1 MWQRLTLLKSRPLVL
16 PSLSCVVVCLCV
28 LVLLASWCVV
38 EFFPSFDILCR
49 YALTL
54 HSKQIKTFGEG
65 WEEEVPAILRSD
77 MRNLTDTAQG
87 DAGPMNLQQ
96 RVIQSGLDSIQGPD
110 APSIVLL
117 FKASAI
123 FAEDCS
129 VSNKCK

>member
-1 MWQRLTLLKSRPLVL
+1 MDRY
-16 PSLSCVVVCLCV
+16 SLI
-28 LVLLASWCVV
+28 
-38 EFFPSFDILCR
+38 FD
-49 YALTL
+49 
-54 HSKQIKTFGEG
+54 SKQIKTFGEG

-123 FAEDCS
+123 FCEDCS
-129 VSNKCK
+129 VSNKQMQVASGVYLSGVWHCTQ

>member
-1 MWQRLTLLKSRPLVL
+1 V
-16 PSLSCVVVCLCV
+16 
-28 LVLLASWCVV
+28 
-38 EFFPSFDILCR
+38 
-49 YALTL
+49 
-54 HSKQIKTFGEG
+54 G

-110 APSIVLL
+110 APSIVML
-117 FKASAI
+117 FMASAI

-129 VSNKCK
+129 VSSIAVLFQWCCQCCISGAASAVSVVLLVLFQWCC

>member
-1 MWQRLTLLKSRPLVL
+1 M
-16 PSLSCVVVCLCV
+16 
-28 LVLLASWCVV
+28 
-38 EFFPSFDILCR
+38 
-49 YALTL
+49 TL

-110 APSIVLL
+110 APLIVQL
-117 FKASAI
+117 FNACSI
-123 FAEDCS
+123 FAEDCL
-129 VSNKCK
+129 VSNKQMQVASGVYLVGVLGIILNSTWIACHMFVDSSACTVCGMAKH

>member
-1 MWQRLTLLKSRPLVL
+1 MDRY
-16 PSLSCVVVCLCV
+16 SLI
-28 LVLLASWCVV
+28 
-38 EFFPSFDILCR
+38 FD
-49 YALTL
+49 
-54 HSKQIKTFGEG
+54 SKQIKTFGEG

-110 APSIVLL
+110 APSIVML
-117 FKASAI
+117 FMASAI

-129 VSNKCK
+129 VSSIAVLLLKC